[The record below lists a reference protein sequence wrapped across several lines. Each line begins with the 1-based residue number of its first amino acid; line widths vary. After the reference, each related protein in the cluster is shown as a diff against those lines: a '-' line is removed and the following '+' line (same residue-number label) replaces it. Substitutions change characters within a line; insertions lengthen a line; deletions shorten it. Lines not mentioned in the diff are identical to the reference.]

1 VDWFILVLIGLGAAV
16 GLVLWRSRRQRAPIE
31 EDNWALPS
39 ASDIAAEDL
48 PPQVLDRD
56 ALLSRS
62 RAFDPNAWDDHP
74 DTASDDS
81 PADEAATGPAG
92 AADPWEVADA
102 PESSNDLPRFF
113 DRSYLE
119 ARERE
124 RRSGE

>member
-16 GLVLWRSRRQRAPIE
+16 GLVVWCSRRQRAPIE
-31 EDNWALPS
+31 EDDWALPS

-62 RAFDPNAWDDHP
+62 RAFDPNAWDDSP
-74 DTASDDS
+74 DTAPDDS
-81 PADEAATGPAG
+81 TADEADSEAAG
-92 AADPWEVADA
+92 AADPWEVTQAPDA
-102 PESSNDLPRFF
+102 PTDLPRFF